1 VRNKPAASKPNAK
14 GKRYV
19 AIFYSYSTFH
29 LIVFTGEMQT
39 LAMFTSHSNFFLFK
53 LFKYIHLFI
62 LSFRTEKILQDSGVT
77 IAPPARFV
85 GKGGVAIS
93 SDSASAAGTLSK
105 PLTHKRVAEVVEDK
119 DEGEGGGDDGD
130 GDDENQKA
138 GEKEEEE
145 EEEEDGDKDGDE
157 DEGGKGSD
165 VEEEDQG
172 MEIIVENNTGES
184 NLNFIILIHSNNS

>member
-1 VRNKPAASKPNAK
+1 MRNKPAASKPNAK

-19 AIFYSYSTFH
+19 SIFYSYSTFH

-39 LAMFTSHSNFFLFK
+39 LAVFTSHSNYFFLK

-77 IAPPARFV
+77 IAPPARSV

-93 SDSASAAGTLSK
+93 SASASAAGTLSK
-105 PLTHKRVAEVVEDK
+105 PLTHKHVAEIVE
-119 DEGEGGGDDGD
+119 DEGEGEGEGDDGD

-138 GEKEEEE
+138 GEEEEEEE
-145 EEEEDGDKDGDE
+145 EEEEDGDKDE

-165 VEEEDQG
+165 VEEE
-172 MEIIVENNTGES
+172 
-184 NLNFIILIHSNNS
+184 